1 MKAETCALKKMPMLA
16 VRPCSVLITAVRIN
30 MLIQEIPQQIH

>member
-16 VRPCSVLITAVRIN
+16 VCPAQS
-30 MLIQEIPQQIH
+30 